1 MNKRKKKTIFG
12 LAAVLM
18 LLAPSEAKAQPF
30 DATIPG
36 TKMTLEQCFQLA
48 DKQNLTLQAGRKSIE
63 HAKVMEGTAWD
74 VDKTEIA
81 FGQNPASSGDT
92 DNALAFS
99 QGIEF
104 PTVYTARRGQLK
116 AETQAE
122 KSRLGVT
129 NQQIKLKIA
138 SAYYAMLY
146 QTHRLSILQRQ
157 DSILD
162 RYCDVAEKR
171 YKAGE
176 ARQLEFLTA
185 ERLRNENHL
194 EMVNVKSEAE
204 NKQLELMALL
214 NTDQPVLPAE
224 SLLIALESPVSGTFN
239 YQQTADA
246 QYQQDRLKALDKEVK
261 CAKTG
266 YAPSLSLT
274 LRTQALISSWDPYH
288 IDRQRFTKG
297 NFFGFEIGVGV
308 PLFYGATKAKVK
320 AAKKDREV
328 YADDCLDYFMI
339 AKYLERIGDHARDIK
354 EDADKIKVLGEKGQD
369 KDLIQEFVDYVLKM
383 YDDSVKAFVRF
394 DFKLAEEIAAQDNEV
409 DSKVD
414 AILDQLIKENSE
426 KKVSGAYVV
435 YQTLI
440 IKYLERIVDH
450 AVNIAEWV
458 VFIKNGFHK
467 DSVII

>member
-1 MNKRKKKTIFG
+1 MNNRKKKTIFG
-12 LAAVLM
+12 LAAILL
-18 LLAPSEAKAQPF
+18 LLAPSKAKAHLF

-63 HAKVMEGTAWD
+63 RAKVMEGTAWD

-81 FGQNPASSGDT
+81 FGQNPASSGDA

-122 KSRLGVT
+122 KSRLDVT
-129 NQQIKLKIA
+129 NQQIKLEIA

-194 EMVNVKSEAE
+194 EMANVKSEAE

-224 SLLIALESPVSGTFN
+224 SHLIALESPVSGTFN
-239 YQQTADA
+239 YLQTADA
-246 QYQQDRLKALDKEVK
+246 LYQQDRLKALDKEVK

-274 LRTQALISSWDPYH
+274 VRTQALISSWDPYH
-288 IDRQRFTKG
+288 IDRQRFTEG

-320 AAKKDREV
+320 AAKKNREV
-328 YADDCLDYFMI
+328 AELEMQQERREKECDYRLGYNRFQNAAKRMAYYNGENISKAKEIVRLSTAEYESGEISYVEYANALQEAIDMGM
-339 AKYLERIGDHARDIK
+339 KHADVIN
-354 EDADKIKVLGEKGQD
+354 EYNEAALALLG
-369 KDLIQEFVDYVLKM
+369 LSNHL
-383 YDDSVKAFVRF
+383 
-394 DFKLAEEIAAQDNEV
+394 
-409 DSKVD
+409 
-414 AILDQLIKENSE
+414 
-426 KKVSGAYVV
+426 
-435 YQTLI
+435 
-440 IKYLERIVDH
+440 
-450 AVNIAEWV
+450 
-458 VFIKNGFHK
+458 
-467 DSVII
+467 

>member
-1 MNKRKKKTIFG
+1 MNNRKKKTIFG

-30 DATIPG
+30 DATISG

-63 HAKVMEGTAWD
+63 RAKVMEGTAWD

-99 QGIEF
+99 QGIKF
-104 PTVYTARRGQLK
+104 PTVYTARRGQLN

-129 NQQIKLKIA
+129 DQQIKLEIA

-204 NKQLELMALL
+204 NKQMELMALL

-224 SLLIALESPVSGTFN
+224 SYLIALESPVSGTFN
-239 YQQTADA
+239 
-246 QYQQDRLKALDKEVK
+246 YQQDRLKALDKEVK

-288 IDRQRFTKG
+288 IDRQRFTEG

-328 YADDCLDYFMI
+328 AELEMQQERREKERDYRLGYNRFQNAAKRMAYYNGENISKAKEIVRLSTAEYESGEISYVEYANALQEAIDMGM
-339 AKYLERIGDHARDIK
+339 KQ
-354 EDADKIKVLGEKGQD
+354 ADVINEYNEAALALLG
-369 KDLIQEFVDYVLKM
+369 LSNHL
-383 YDDSVKAFVRF
+383 
-394 DFKLAEEIAAQDNEV
+394 
-409 DSKVD
+409 
-414 AILDQLIKENSE
+414 
-426 KKVSGAYVV
+426 
-435 YQTLI
+435 
-440 IKYLERIVDH
+440 
-450 AVNIAEWV
+450 
-458 VFIKNGFHK
+458 
-467 DSVII
+467 

>member
-1 MNKRKKKTIFG
+1 MNNRKKKTIFG

-18 LLAPSEAKAQPF
+18 LLAPSETKAHLF

-63 HAKVMEGTAWD
+63 RAKVMEGTAWD

-116 AETQAE
+116 AETLAE

-129 NQQIKLKIA
+129 NQQIKLEIA

-214 NTDQPVLPAE
+214 NTNQPVLPAE
-224 SLLIALESPVSGTFN
+224 SYLIALESPVCGTFN

-274 LRTQALISSWDPYH
+274 LRTQALISSWNPYH
-288 IDRQRFTKG
+288 IDRQRFTEG

-320 AAKKDREV
+320 AAKKNREEAELEMQQEQKV
-328 YADDCLDYFMI
+328 KERDYRLGYNRFQNAAKRMAYYNGENISKAKEIVRLSTAEYESGEISYVEYANALQEAIDMGM
-339 AKYLERIGDHARDIK
+339 KQ
-354 EDADKIKVLGEKGQD
+354 ADVINEYNEAALALLG
-369 KDLIQEFVDYVLKM
+369 LSNHL
-383 YDDSVKAFVRF
+383 
-394 DFKLAEEIAAQDNEV
+394 
-409 DSKVD
+409 
-414 AILDQLIKENSE
+414 
-426 KKVSGAYVV
+426 
-435 YQTLI
+435 
-440 IKYLERIVDH
+440 
-450 AVNIAEWV
+450 
-458 VFIKNGFHK
+458 
-467 DSVII
+467 

>member
-1 MNKRKKKTIFG
+1 MNNRKKKTIFG

-18 LLAPSEAKAQPF
+18 LLAPSETKAHLF

-63 HAKVMEGTAWD
+63 RAKVMEGTAWD

-116 AETQAE
+116 AETLAE

-129 NQQIKLKIA
+129 NQQIKLEIA

-204 NKQLELMALL
+204 NKQLELMAIL

-224 SLLIALESPVSGTFN
+224 SYLIALESPVSGTFN

-266 YAPSLSLT
+266 YAPSLSLS

-288 IDRQRFTKG
+288 IDRQRFTEG

-320 AAKKDREV
+320 AAKKNREV
-328 YADDCLDYFMI
+328 AELEMQQEQKVKERDYRLGYNRFQNAAKRMAYYNGENISKAKEIVRLSTAEYESGEISYVEYANALQEAIDMGM
-339 AKYLERIGDHARDIK
+339 KQ
-354 EDADKIKVLGEKGQD
+354 ADVINEYNEAALALLG
-369 KDLIQEFVDYVLKM
+369 LSNHL
-383 YDDSVKAFVRF
+383 
-394 DFKLAEEIAAQDNEV
+394 
-409 DSKVD
+409 
-414 AILDQLIKENSE
+414 
-426 KKVSGAYVV
+426 
-435 YQTLI
+435 
-440 IKYLERIVDH
+440 
-450 AVNIAEWV
+450 
-458 VFIKNGFHK
+458 
-467 DSVII
+467 

>member
-1 MNKRKKKTIFG
+1 MNNRKKKTIFG

-18 LLAPSEAKAQPF
+18 LLAPSEAKAQLF

-36 TKMTLEQCFQLA
+36 TKMTLDQCFQLA

-63 HAKVMEGTAWD
+63 RAKVMEGTAWD

-129 NQQIKLKIA
+129 NQQIKLEIA

-185 ERLRNENHL
+185 ERLRKENHL

-224 SLLIALESPVSGTFN
+224 SYLIALESPVSGTFN
-239 YQQTADA
+239 YQQTAGA

-288 IDRQRFTKG
+288 IDRQRFTEG

-320 AAKKDREV
+320 AAKKNREV
-328 YADDCLDYFMI
+328 AELEMQQEQKVKEREYRLGYNRFQNAAKRMAYYNGENISKAKEIVRLSTTEYESGEISYVEYANALQEAIDMGM
-339 AKYLERIGDHARDIK
+339 KQ
-354 EDADKIKVLGEKGQD
+354 ADVINEYNEAALVLLG
-369 KDLIQEFVDYVLKM
+369 LSNHL
-383 YDDSVKAFVRF
+383 
-394 DFKLAEEIAAQDNEV
+394 
-409 DSKVD
+409 
-414 AILDQLIKENSE
+414 
-426 KKVSGAYVV
+426 
-435 YQTLI
+435 
-440 IKYLERIVDH
+440 
-450 AVNIAEWV
+450 
-458 VFIKNGFHK
+458 
-467 DSVII
+467 

>member
-1 MNKRKKKTIFG
+1 MNKSKKKTLLG

-18 LLAPSEAKAQPF
+18 LLAPSEAKAHLF

-36 TKMTLEQCFQLA
+36 KKMTLEQCFQLA
-48 DKQNLTLQAGRKSIE
+48 DKQNLTMQAGRKSIE
-63 HAKVMEGTAWD
+63 RAKVMEGTAWD

-129 NQQIKLKIA
+129 NQQIKLEIA

-194 EMVNVKSEAE
+194 EMVNVKSVAE

-224 SLLIALESPVSGTFN
+224 SYLIALESPVSGTFN

-274 LRTQALISSWDPYH
+274 VRTQALISSWDPYH
-288 IDRQRFTKG
+288 IDRQRFTEG

-308 PLFYGATKAKVK
+308 PLFFGATKAKVK

-328 YADDCLDYFMI
+328 AELEMQQERREKERDYRLGYNRFQNAAKRMAYYNGENIFKAKEIVRLSTAEYESGEISYVEYANALQEAIDMGM
-339 AKYLERIGDHARDIK
+339 KHADVIN
-354 EDADKIKVLGEKGQD
+354 EYNEAALALLG
-369 KDLIQEFVDYVLKM
+369 LSNHL
-383 YDDSVKAFVRF
+383 
-394 DFKLAEEIAAQDNEV
+394 
-409 DSKVD
+409 
-414 AILDQLIKENSE
+414 
-426 KKVSGAYVV
+426 
-435 YQTLI
+435 
-440 IKYLERIVDH
+440 
-450 AVNIAEWV
+450 
-458 VFIKNGFHK
+458 
-467 DSVII
+467 

>member
-1 MNKRKKKTIFG
+1 MNKKKKKTIFG

-18 LLAPSEAKAQPF
+18 LLAPSEAKAHLF
-30 DATIPG
+30 DATISG

-63 HAKVMEGTAWD
+63 RAKVMEGTAWD

-129 NQQIKLKIA
+129 NQQIKLEIA

-194 EMVNVKSEAE
+194 EMVNVKSVAE
-204 NKQLELMALL
+204 NKQMELMALL

-224 SLLIALESPVSGTFN
+224 SYLIALQSPVSGTFN

-274 LRTQALISSWDPYH
+274 VRTQALISSWDPYH
-288 IDRQRFTKG
+288 IDRQRFTEG

-308 PLFYGATKAKVK
+308 PLFYSATKAKVK

-328 YADDCLDYFMI
+328 AELEMQQERREKERDYRLGYNRFQNAAKRMAYYNGENIFKAKEIVRLSTAEYESGEISYVEYANALQEAIDMGM
-339 AKYLERIGDHARDIK
+339 KHADVIN
-354 EDADKIKVLGEKGQD
+354 EYNEAALALLG
-369 KDLIQEFVDYVLKM
+369 LSNHL
-383 YDDSVKAFVRF
+383 
-394 DFKLAEEIAAQDNEV
+394 
-409 DSKVD
+409 
-414 AILDQLIKENSE
+414 
-426 KKVSGAYVV
+426 
-435 YQTLI
+435 
-440 IKYLERIVDH
+440 
-450 AVNIAEWV
+450 
-458 VFIKNGFHK
+458 
-467 DSVII
+467 

>member
-63 HAKVMEGTAWD
+63 RAKVMEGTAWD

-129 NQQIKLKIA
+129 NQQIKLEIA

-194 EMVNVKSEAE
+194 EMVNVKSVAE

-224 SLLIALESPVSGTFN
+224 SYLIALQSPVSGTFN

-274 LRTQALISSWDPYH
+274 VRTQALISSWDPYH
-288 IDRQRFTKG
+288 IDRQRFTEG

-320 AAKKDREV
+320 AAKKNREV
-328 YADDCLDYFMI
+328 AELEMQQEQKVKEREYRLGYNRFQNAAKRMAYYNGENISKAKEIVRLSTTEYESGEISYVEYANALQEAIDMGM
-339 AKYLERIGDHARDIK
+339 KQ
-354 EDADKIKVLGEKGQD
+354 ADVINEYNEAALVLLG
-369 KDLIQEFVDYVLKM
+369 LSNHL
-383 YDDSVKAFVRF
+383 
-394 DFKLAEEIAAQDNEV
+394 
-409 DSKVD
+409 
-414 AILDQLIKENSE
+414 
-426 KKVSGAYVV
+426 
-435 YQTLI
+435 
-440 IKYLERIVDH
+440 
-450 AVNIAEWV
+450 
-458 VFIKNGFHK
+458 
-467 DSVII
+467 

>member
-18 LLAPSEAKAQPF
+18 LLAPSEAKAQLF

-36 TKMTLEQCFQLA
+36 KKMTLEQCFQLA

-63 HAKVMEGTAWD
+63 RAKVMEGTAWD

-116 AETQAE
+116 AGTQAE

-129 NQQIKLKIA
+129 DQQIKLEIA

-194 EMVNVKSEAE
+194 EMVNVKSVAE

-224 SLLIALESPVSGTFN
+224 SYLIALQSPVSGTFN

-288 IDRQRFTKG
+288 IDRQRFTEG

-320 AAKKDREV
+320 AAKKNREV
-328 YADDCLDYFMI
+328 AELEMQQERREKERDYRLGYNRFQNAAKRMAYYNGENISKAKEIVRLSTAEYESGEISYVEYANALQEAIDMGM
-339 AKYLERIGDHARDIK
+339 KHADVIN
-354 EDADKIKVLGEKGQD
+354 EYNEAALALLG
-369 KDLIQEFVDYVLKM
+369 LSNHL
-383 YDDSVKAFVRF
+383 
-394 DFKLAEEIAAQDNEV
+394 
-409 DSKVD
+409 
-414 AILDQLIKENSE
+414 
-426 KKVSGAYVV
+426 
-435 YQTLI
+435 
-440 IKYLERIVDH
+440 
-450 AVNIAEWV
+450 
-458 VFIKNGFHK
+458 
-467 DSVII
+467 

>member
-18 LLAPSEAKAQPF
+18 LLAPSEAKAQLF

-36 TKMTLEQCFQLA
+36 KKMTLEQCFQLA

-63 HAKVMEGTAWD
+63 RAKVMEGTAWD

-129 NQQIKLKIA
+129 DQQIKLEIA

-171 YKAGE
+171 YKASE

-194 EMVNVKSEAE
+194 EMVNVKSVAE

-224 SLLIALESPVSGTFN
+224 SYLIALQSPVSGTFN

-288 IDRQRFTKG
+288 IDRQRFTEG

-320 AAKKDREV
+320 AAKKNREV
-328 YADDCLDYFMI
+328 AELEMLQERREKERDYRLGYNRFQNAAKRMAYYNGENISKAKEIVRLSTAEYESGEISYVEYANALQEAIDMGM
-339 AKYLERIGDHARDIK
+339 KHADVIN
-354 EDADKIKVLGEKGQD
+354 EYNEAALALLG
-369 KDLIQEFVDYVLKM
+369 LSNNL
-383 YDDSVKAFVRF
+383 
-394 DFKLAEEIAAQDNEV
+394 
-409 DSKVD
+409 
-414 AILDQLIKENSE
+414 
-426 KKVSGAYVV
+426 
-435 YQTLI
+435 
-440 IKYLERIVDH
+440 
-450 AVNIAEWV
+450 
-458 VFIKNGFHK
+458 
-467 DSVII
+467 

>member
-1 MNKRKKKTIFG
+1 MNNRKKKTIFG

-18 LLAPSEAKAQPF
+18 LLAPSEAKAQLF

-63 HAKVMEGTAWD
+63 RAKVMEGTAWD
-74 VDKTEIA
+74 VDKTEID

-129 NQQIKLKIA
+129 NQQIKLEIA

-224 SLLIALESPVSGTFN
+224 SYLIALESPVSGTFN

-261 CAKTG
+261 YAKTG

-328 YADDCLDYFMI
+328 AELEMQQEQKEKERDYRLGYNRFQNAAKRMAYYNGENISKAKDIVRLSTAEYESGEISYVEYANALQEAIDMGM
-339 AKYLERIGDHARDIK
+339 KQ
-354 EDADKIKVLGEKGQD
+354 ADVINEYNEAALALLG
-369 KDLIQEFVDYVLKM
+369 LSNHL
-383 YDDSVKAFVRF
+383 
-394 DFKLAEEIAAQDNEV
+394 
-409 DSKVD
+409 
-414 AILDQLIKENSE
+414 
-426 KKVSGAYVV
+426 
-435 YQTLI
+435 
-440 IKYLERIVDH
+440 
-450 AVNIAEWV
+450 
-458 VFIKNGFHK
+458 
-467 DSVII
+467 

>member
-12 LAAVLM
+12 LAAVLI
-18 LLAPSEAKAQPF
+18 LLAPSEAKAQLF

-63 HAKVMEGTAWD
+63 RAKVMEGTAWD
-74 VDKTEIA
+74 VDKTEID

-104 PTVYTARRGQLK
+104 PTVYTARRGQQK

-129 NQQIKLKIA
+129 NQQIKLEIA

-194 EMVNVKSEAE
+194 EMVNVKSVAE

-224 SLLIALESPVSGTFN
+224 SYLIALQSPVSGTFN

-274 LRTQALISSWDPYH
+274 VRTQALISSWDPYH
-288 IDRQRFTKG
+288 IDRQRFTEG

-328 YADDCLDYFMI
+328 AELEMQQERREKERDYRLGYNRFQNAAKRMAYYNGENIFKAKEIVRLSTAEYESGEISYVEYANALQEAIDMGM
-339 AKYLERIGDHARDIK
+339 KQ
-354 EDADKIKVLGEKGQD
+354 ADVINEYNEAALALLG
-369 KDLIQEFVDYVLKM
+369 LSNNL
-383 YDDSVKAFVRF
+383 
-394 DFKLAEEIAAQDNEV
+394 
-409 DSKVD
+409 
-414 AILDQLIKENSE
+414 
-426 KKVSGAYVV
+426 
-435 YQTLI
+435 
-440 IKYLERIVDH
+440 
-450 AVNIAEWV
+450 
-458 VFIKNGFHK
+458 
-467 DSVII
+467 

>member
-18 LLAPSEAKAQPF
+18 LLAPSEAKAQLF

-63 HAKVMEGTAWD
+63 RAKVMEGTAWD
-74 VDKTEIA
+74 VDKTEID

-129 NQQIKLKIA
+129 NQQIKLEIA

-224 SLLIALESPVSGTFN
+224 SYLIALESPVSGTFN

-261 CAKTG
+261 YAKTG

-328 YADDCLDYFMI
+328 AELEMQQEQKEKERDYRLGYNRFQNAAKRMAYYNGENISKAKDIVRLSTAEYESGEISYVEYANALQEAIDMGM
-339 AKYLERIGDHARDIK
+339 KQ
-354 EDADKIKVLGEKGQD
+354 ADVINEYNEAALALLG
-369 KDLIQEFVDYVLKM
+369 LSNHL
-383 YDDSVKAFVRF
+383 
-394 DFKLAEEIAAQDNEV
+394 
-409 DSKVD
+409 
-414 AILDQLIKENSE
+414 
-426 KKVSGAYVV
+426 
-435 YQTLI
+435 
-440 IKYLERIVDH
+440 
-450 AVNIAEWV
+450 
-458 VFIKNGFHK
+458 
-467 DSVII
+467 

>member
-1 MNKRKKKTIFG
+1 MNNRKKKTIFG

-18 LLAPSEAKAQPF
+18 LLAPSEAKAHLF

-63 HAKVMEGTAWD
+63 RAKVMEGTAWD
-74 VDKTEIA
+74 VDKTEID

-104 PTVYTARRGQLK
+104 PTVYTARRGQQK

-129 NQQIKLKIA
+129 NQQIKLEIA

-194 EMVNVKSEAE
+194 EMVNVKSVAE

-224 SLLIALESPVSGTFN
+224 SYLIALESPVSGTFN

-288 IDRQRFTKG
+288 IDRQRFTEG

-328 YADDCLDYFMI
+328 AELEMQQERREKERDYRLGYNRFQNAAKRMAYYNGENISKAKEIVRLSTAEYESGEISYVEYANALQEAIDMGM
-339 AKYLERIGDHARDIK
+339 KQ
-354 EDADKIKVLGEKGQD
+354 ADVINEYNEAALALLG
-369 KDLIQEFVDYVLKM
+369 LSNHL
-383 YDDSVKAFVRF
+383 
-394 DFKLAEEIAAQDNEV
+394 
-409 DSKVD
+409 
-414 AILDQLIKENSE
+414 
-426 KKVSGAYVV
+426 
-435 YQTLI
+435 
-440 IKYLERIVDH
+440 
-450 AVNIAEWV
+450 
-458 VFIKNGFHK
+458 
-467 DSVII
+467 

>member
-1 MNKRKKKTIFG
+1 MNNRKKKTIFG

-36 TKMTLEQCFQLA
+36 KKMTLEQCFQLA

-63 HAKVMEGTAWD
+63 RAKIMEGTAWD

-129 NQQIKLKIA
+129 NQQIKLEIA

-224 SLLIALESPVSGTFN
+224 SYLIALESPVSGTFT

-246 QYQQDRLKALDKEVK
+246 QYQLDRLKALDKEVK

-266 YAPSLSLT
+266 YVPSLSLT
-274 LRTQALISSWDPYH
+274 VRTQALISSWDPYH
-288 IDRQRFTKG
+288 IDRQRFTEG

-328 YADDCLDYFMI
+328 AELEMQQERREKERDYRLGYNRFQNAAKRMAYYNGENISKAKEIVRLSTAEYESGEISYVEYANALQEAIDMGM
-339 AKYLERIGDHARDIK
+339 KQ
-354 EDADKIKVLGEKGQD
+354 ADVINEYNEAALALLG
-369 KDLIQEFVDYVLKM
+369 LSNHL
-383 YDDSVKAFVRF
+383 
-394 DFKLAEEIAAQDNEV
+394 
-409 DSKVD
+409 
-414 AILDQLIKENSE
+414 
-426 KKVSGAYVV
+426 
-435 YQTLI
+435 
-440 IKYLERIVDH
+440 
-450 AVNIAEWV
+450 
-458 VFIKNGFHK
+458 
-467 DSVII
+467 

>member
-1 MNKRKKKTIFG
+1 MD
-12 LAAVLM
+12 
-18 LLAPSEAKAQPF
+18 PS
-30 DATIPG
+30 D
-36 TKMTLEQCFQLA
+36 
-48 DKQNLTLQAGRKSIE
+48 
-63 HAKVMEGTAWD
+63 
-74 VDKTEIA
+74 
-81 FGQNPASSGDT
+81 
-92 DNALAFS
+92 
-99 QGIEF
+99 
-104 PTVYTARRGQLK
+104 
-116 AETQAE
+116 
-122 KSRLGVT
+122 
-129 NQQIKLKIA
+129 QQIKLEIA

-162 RYCDVAEKR
+162 RFCDVAEKR

-194 EMVNVKSEAE
+194 EMVNVKSVAE

-224 SLLIALESPVSGTFN
+224 SYLIALESPVSGTFN

-288 IDRQRFTKG
+288 IDRQRFTEG

-328 YADDCLDYFMI
+328 AELEMQQERREKERDYRLGYNRFQNAAKRMAYYNGENISKAKDIVRLSTAEYESGEISYVEYANALQEAIDMGM
-339 AKYLERIGDHARDIK
+339 KHADVIN
-354 EDADKIKVLGEKGQD
+354 EYNEAALALLG
-369 KDLIQEFVDYVLKM
+369 LSNHL
-383 YDDSVKAFVRF
+383 
-394 DFKLAEEIAAQDNEV
+394 
-409 DSKVD
+409 
-414 AILDQLIKENSE
+414 
-426 KKVSGAYVV
+426 
-435 YQTLI
+435 
-440 IKYLERIVDH
+440 
-450 AVNIAEWV
+450 
-458 VFIKNGFHK
+458 
-467 DSVII
+467 

>member
-63 HAKVMEGTAWD
+63 RAKVMEGTAWD

-116 AETQAE
+116 AETLAE

-129 NQQIKLKIA
+129 NQQIKLEIA

-214 NTDQPVLPAE
+214 NTNQPVLPAE
-224 SLLIALESPVSGTFN
+224 SYLIALESPVSGTFN

-274 LRTQALISSWDPYH
+274 LRTQALISSWNPYH
-288 IDRQRFTKG
+288 IDRQRFTEG

-320 AAKKDREV
+320 AAKKNREEAELEMQQEQKV
-328 YADDCLDYFMI
+328 KERDYRLGYNRFQNAAKRMAYYNGENISKAKEIVCLSTAEYESGEISYVEYANALQEAIDMGM
-339 AKYLERIGDHARDIK
+339 KHADVIN
-354 EDADKIKVLGEKGQD
+354 EYNEAALALLG
-369 KDLIQEFVDYVLKM
+369 LSNNL
-383 YDDSVKAFVRF
+383 
-394 DFKLAEEIAAQDNEV
+394 
-409 DSKVD
+409 
-414 AILDQLIKENSE
+414 
-426 KKVSGAYVV
+426 
-435 YQTLI
+435 
-440 IKYLERIVDH
+440 
-450 AVNIAEWV
+450 
-458 VFIKNGFHK
+458 
-467 DSVII
+467 

>member
-18 LLAPSEAKAQPF
+18 LLAPSEAKAQLF
-30 DATIPG
+30 DATISG

-63 HAKVMEGTAWD
+63 RAKVMEGTAWD

-116 AETQAE
+116 AETLAE

-129 NQQIKLKIA
+129 NQQIKLEIA

-204 NKQLELMALL
+204 NKQMELMALL

-224 SLLIALESPVSGTFN
+224 SYLIALESPVSGTFN

-328 YADDCLDYFMI
+328 AELEMQQERREKERDYRLGYNRFQNAAKRMAYYNGENISKAKEIVRLSTAEYESGEISYVEYANALQEAIDMGM
-339 AKYLERIGDHARDIK
+339 KQ
-354 EDADKIKVLGEKGQD
+354 ADVINEYNEAALALLG
-369 KDLIQEFVDYVLKM
+369 LSNHL
-383 YDDSVKAFVRF
+383 
-394 DFKLAEEIAAQDNEV
+394 
-409 DSKVD
+409 
-414 AILDQLIKENSE
+414 
-426 KKVSGAYVV
+426 
-435 YQTLI
+435 
-440 IKYLERIVDH
+440 
-450 AVNIAEWV
+450 
-458 VFIKNGFHK
+458 
-467 DSVII
+467 

>member
-1 MNKRKKKTIFG
+1 MNKRKKKTIVG

-30 DATIPG
+30 DATISG

-63 HAKVMEGTAWD
+63 RAKVMEGTAWD

-122 KSRLGVT
+122 KSRLDVT
-129 NQQIKLKIA
+129 NQQIKLEIA

-194 EMVNVKSEAE
+194 EMVNVKSVAE

-224 SLLIALESPVSGTFN
+224 SYLIALESPVSGTFN

-274 LRTQALISSWDPYH
+274 VRTQALISSWDPYH
-288 IDRQRFTKG
+288 IDRQRFTEG

-308 PLFYGATKAKVK
+308 PLFFGATKAKVK

-328 YADDCLDYFMI
+328 AELEMQQERREKERDYRLGYNRFQNAAKRMAYYNGENIFKAKEIVRLSTAEYESGEISYVEYANALQEAIDMGM
-339 AKYLERIGDHARDIK
+339 KHADVIN
-354 EDADKIKVLGEKGQD
+354 EYNEAALALLG
-369 KDLIQEFVDYVLKM
+369 LSNHL
-383 YDDSVKAFVRF
+383 
-394 DFKLAEEIAAQDNEV
+394 
-409 DSKVD
+409 
-414 AILDQLIKENSE
+414 
-426 KKVSGAYVV
+426 
-435 YQTLI
+435 
-440 IKYLERIVDH
+440 
-450 AVNIAEWV
+450 
-458 VFIKNGFHK
+458 
-467 DSVII
+467 

>member
-1 MNKRKKKTIFG
+1 MNNRKKKTIFG

-18 LLAPSEAKAQPF
+18 LLTPSEAKAQLF
-30 DATIPG
+30 DANIPG

-63 HAKVMEGTAWD
+63 RAKVMEGTAWD

-129 NQQIKLKIA
+129 DQQIKLEIA

-194 EMVNVKSEAE
+194 EMANVKSEAE

-224 SLLIALESPVSGTFN
+224 SYLIALESPVSGTFN

-288 IDRQRFTKG
+288 IDRQRFTEG

-320 AAKKDREV
+320 AAKKNREV
-328 YADDCLDYFMI
+328 AELEMQQERREKERDYRLGYNRFQNAAKRMAYYNGENISKAKEIVRLSTAEYESGEISYVEYANALQEAIDMGM
-339 AKYLERIGDHARDIK
+339 KHADVIY
-354 EDADKIKVLGEKGQD
+354 EYNEAALALLG
-369 KDLIQEFVDYVLKM
+369 LSNHL
-383 YDDSVKAFVRF
+383 
-394 DFKLAEEIAAQDNEV
+394 
-409 DSKVD
+409 
-414 AILDQLIKENSE
+414 
-426 KKVSGAYVV
+426 
-435 YQTLI
+435 
-440 IKYLERIVDH
+440 
-450 AVNIAEWV
+450 
-458 VFIKNGFHK
+458 
-467 DSVII
+467 

>member
-18 LLAPSEAKAQPF
+18 LLTPSEAKAQLF
-30 DATIPG
+30 DANIPG

-63 HAKVMEGTAWD
+63 RAKVMEGTAWD

-116 AETQAE
+116 AETLAE

-129 NQQIKLKIA
+129 NQQIKLEIA

-214 NTDQPVLPAE
+214 NTNQPVLPAE
-224 SLLIALESPVSGTFN
+224 SYLIALESPVSGTFN

-274 LRTQALISSWDPYH
+274 LRTQALISSWNPYH
-288 IDRQRFTKG
+288 IDRQRFTEG

-320 AAKKDREV
+320 AAKKNREEAELEMQQEQKV
-328 YADDCLDYFMI
+328 KERDYRLGYNRFQNAAKRMAYYNGENISKAKEIVRLSTAEYESGEISYVEYANALQEAIDMGM
-339 AKYLERIGDHARDIK
+339 KQ
-354 EDADKIKVLGEKGQD
+354 ADVINEYNEAALALLG
-369 KDLIQEFVDYVLKM
+369 LSNNL
-383 YDDSVKAFVRF
+383 
-394 DFKLAEEIAAQDNEV
+394 
-409 DSKVD
+409 
-414 AILDQLIKENSE
+414 
-426 KKVSGAYVV
+426 
-435 YQTLI
+435 
-440 IKYLERIVDH
+440 
-450 AVNIAEWV
+450 
-458 VFIKNGFHK
+458 
-467 DSVII
+467 

>member
-1 MNKRKKKTIFG
+1 MNKSKKKTLLG

-18 LLAPSEAKAQPF
+18 LLVPSEAKAHLF

-48 DKQNLTLQAGRKSIE
+48 DKQNLTMQAGRKSIE
-63 HAKVMEGTAWD
+63 RAKVMEGTAWD

-81 FGQNPASSGDT
+81 FGQ
-92 DNALAFS
+92 
-99 QGIEF
+99 
-104 PTVYTARRGQLK
+104 
-116 AETQAE
+116 
-122 KSRLGVT
+122 SRLGVT
-129 NQQIKLKIA
+129 DQQIKLEIA

-194 EMVNVKSEAE
+194 EMANVKSEAE

-224 SLLIALESPVSGTFN
+224 SHLIALESPVSGTFN

-288 IDRQRFTKG
+288 IDRQRFTEG

-328 YADDCLDYFMI
+328 AELEMQQEQREKERDYRLGYNRFQNAAKRMAYYNGENISKAKDIVRLSTAEYESGEISYVEYANALQEAIDMGM
-339 AKYLERIGDHARDIK
+339 KHADVIN
-354 EDADKIKVLGEKGQD
+354 EYNEAALALLG
-369 KDLIQEFVDYVLKM
+369 LSNNL
-383 YDDSVKAFVRF
+383 
-394 DFKLAEEIAAQDNEV
+394 
-409 DSKVD
+409 
-414 AILDQLIKENSE
+414 
-426 KKVSGAYVV
+426 
-435 YQTLI
+435 
-440 IKYLERIVDH
+440 
-450 AVNIAEWV
+450 
-458 VFIKNGFHK
+458 
-467 DSVII
+467 

>member
-18 LLAPSEAKAQPF
+18 LLTPSEAKAQLF
-30 DATIPG
+30 DANIPG

-63 HAKVMEGTAWD
+63 RAKVMEGTAWD

-129 NQQIKLKIA
+129 NQQIKLEIA

-194 EMVNVKSEAE
+194 EMVNVKSVAE
-204 NKQLELMALL
+204 NKQMELMALL

-224 SLLIALESPVSGTFN
+224 SYLIALESPVSGTFN

-288 IDRQRFTKG
+288 IDRQRFTEG

-320 AAKKDREV
+320 AAKKNREV
-328 YADDCLDYFMI
+328 AELEMQQERREKERDYRLGYNRFQNAAKRMAYYNGENISKAKEIVRLSTAEYESGEISYVEYANALQEAIDMGM
-339 AKYLERIGDHARDIK
+339 KQ
-354 EDADKIKVLGEKGQD
+354 ADVINEYNEAALALLG
-369 KDLIQEFVDYVLKM
+369 LSNHL
-383 YDDSVKAFVRF
+383 
-394 DFKLAEEIAAQDNEV
+394 
-409 DSKVD
+409 
-414 AILDQLIKENSE
+414 
-426 KKVSGAYVV
+426 
-435 YQTLI
+435 
-440 IKYLERIVDH
+440 
-450 AVNIAEWV
+450 
-458 VFIKNGFHK
+458 
-467 DSVII
+467 

>member
-18 LLAPSEAKAQPF
+18 LLAPSEAKAHLF

-36 TKMTLEQCFQLA
+36 KKMTLEQCFQLA

-63 HAKVMEGTAWD
+63 RAKVMEGTAWD

-129 NQQIKLKIA
+129 DQQIKLEIA

-194 EMVNVKSEAE
+194 EMVNVKSVAE

-224 SLLIALESPVSGTFN
+224 SYLIALESPVCGTFN

-288 IDRQRFTKG
+288 IDRQRFTEG

-320 AAKKDREV
+320 AAKKNREV
-328 YADDCLDYFMI
+328 AELEMQQERREKERDYRLGYNRFQNAAKRMAYYNGENISKAKEIVRLSTAEYESGEISYVEYANALQEAIDMGM
-339 AKYLERIGDHARDIK
+339 KHADVIN
-354 EDADKIKVLGEKGQD
+354 EYNEAALALLG
-369 KDLIQEFVDYVLKM
+369 LSNHL
-383 YDDSVKAFVRF
+383 
-394 DFKLAEEIAAQDNEV
+394 
-409 DSKVD
+409 
-414 AILDQLIKENSE
+414 
-426 KKVSGAYVV
+426 
-435 YQTLI
+435 
-440 IKYLERIVDH
+440 
-450 AVNIAEWV
+450 
-458 VFIKNGFHK
+458 
-467 DSVII
+467 

>member
-1 MNKRKKKTIFG
+1 MNKRKKKTIVG

-30 DATIPG
+30 DATISG

-63 HAKVMEGTAWD
+63 RAKVMEGTAWD

-122 KSRLGVT
+122 KSRLDVT
-129 NQQIKLKIA
+129 NQQIKLEIA

-224 SLLIALESPVSGTFN
+224 SYLIALESPVSGTFN

-274 LRTQALISSWDPYH
+274 VRTQALISSWDPYH
-288 IDRQRFTKG
+288 IDRQRFTEG

-308 PLFYGATKAKVK
+308 PLFFGATKAKVK

-328 YADDCLDYFMI
+328 AELEMQQERREKERDYRLGYNRFQNAAKRMAYYNGENIFKAKEIVRLSTAEYESGEISYVEYANALQEAIDMGM
-339 AKYLERIGDHARDIK
+339 KHADVIN
-354 EDADKIKVLGEKGQD
+354 EYNEAALALLG
-369 KDLIQEFVDYVLKM
+369 LSNHL
-383 YDDSVKAFVRF
+383 
-394 DFKLAEEIAAQDNEV
+394 
-409 DSKVD
+409 
-414 AILDQLIKENSE
+414 
-426 KKVSGAYVV
+426 
-435 YQTLI
+435 
-440 IKYLERIVDH
+440 
-450 AVNIAEWV
+450 
-458 VFIKNGFHK
+458 
-467 DSVII
+467 

>member
-18 LLAPSEAKAQPF
+18 LLAPSEAKAQLF

-36 TKMTLEQCFQLA
+36 TKMTLKQCFQLA

-63 HAKVMEGTAWD
+63 RAKVMEGTAWD

-129 NQQIKLKIA
+129 NQQIKLEIA

-194 EMVNVKSEAE
+194 ELVNVKSEAE

-224 SLLIALESPVSGTFN
+224 SYLIALESPVSGTFN

-274 LRTQALISSWDPYH
+274 LCTQALISSWDPYH
-288 IDRQRFTKG
+288 IDRQRFTEG

-328 YADDCLDYFMI
+328 AELEMQQERREKERDYRLGYNRFQNAAKRMAYYNGENISKAKDIVRLSTAEYESGEISYVEYANALQEAIDMGM
-339 AKYLERIGDHARDIK
+339 KHADVIN
-354 EDADKIKVLGEKGQD
+354 EYNEAALALLG
-369 KDLIQEFVDYVLKM
+369 LSNHL
-383 YDDSVKAFVRF
+383 
-394 DFKLAEEIAAQDNEV
+394 
-409 DSKVD
+409 
-414 AILDQLIKENSE
+414 
-426 KKVSGAYVV
+426 
-435 YQTLI
+435 
-440 IKYLERIVDH
+440 
-450 AVNIAEWV
+450 
-458 VFIKNGFHK
+458 
-467 DSVII
+467 

>member
-12 LAAVLM
+12 LAAVLI
-18 LLAPSEAKAQPF
+18 LLAPSEAKAQLF

-63 HAKVMEGTAWD
+63 RAKVMEGTAWD
-74 VDKTEIA
+74 VDKTEID

-104 PTVYTARRGQLK
+104 PTVYTARRGQQK

-129 NQQIKLKIA
+129 NQQIKLEIA

-194 EMVNVKSEAE
+194 EMVNVKSVAE

-224 SLLIALESPVSGTFN
+224 SYLIALQSPVSGTFN

-274 LRTQALISSWDPYH
+274 VRTQALISSWDPYH
-288 IDRQRFTKG
+288 IDRQRFTEG

-328 YADDCLDYFMI
+328 AELEMQQERREKERDYRLGYNRFQNAAKRMAYYNGENIFKAKEIVRLSTAEYESGEISYVEYANALQEAIDMGM
-339 AKYLERIGDHARDIK
+339 KHADVIN
-354 EDADKIKVLGEKGQD
+354 EYNEAALALLG
-369 KDLIQEFVDYVLKM
+369 LSNHL
-383 YDDSVKAFVRF
+383 
-394 DFKLAEEIAAQDNEV
+394 
-409 DSKVD
+409 
-414 AILDQLIKENSE
+414 
-426 KKVSGAYVV
+426 
-435 YQTLI
+435 
-440 IKYLERIVDH
+440 
-450 AVNIAEWV
+450 
-458 VFIKNGFHK
+458 
-467 DSVII
+467 